1 LIFPYR
7 IDEDGQR
14 IEMSF
19 LIKKN
24 NFDVGAQYSCI
35 GIKTIKDNF
44 GMIIDEIITKKIEQA
59 PKNARFNVA
68 QKWSKDR
75 FDNFVYSM
83 RKILSGIGS
92 DADFEKLEELF

>member
-1 LIFPYR
+1 
-7 IDEDGQR
+7 
-14 IEMSF
+14 MSF

-44 GMIIDEIITKKIEQA
+44 GMIIDEIITKEIEQA

-68 QKWSKDR
+68 QKWSKDK